1 MHHVKPTITKQNGKQ
16 KQGKGFSPDELKAAG
31 ISKQQARQAGLPVD
45 MRRKTSH
52 DENVAAIK
60 AHAKKAKA

>member
-1 MHHVKPTITKQNGKQ
+1 MHHVKPQIIGQKGKT

-31 ISKQQARQAGLPVD
+31 ISKQQAKLAGLPVD

-52 DENVAAIK
+52 DQNVEAIK
-60 AHAKKAKA
+60 AHAKAKA